1 MTNIKKYAPKVLGFV
16 VVVIFFVICAYPIV
30 WMVLCSLKGEGEFY
44 TNIWGIPETFM
55 FENYLKA
62 WQQGELG
69 QKFLNS
75 FIVTV
80 GAILLMVPVNCC
92 AAYAIGR
99 LKFKY
104 RSIIYIYLLM
114 GIMIPSGV
122 LGIPTYQV
130 ALALG
135 FNNSLIGLILVYAS
149 GSIAMGIFIMR
160 SFFISLPQGL
170 EEAAMIDGATRFQ
183 CFTRV
188 ILPLAKPGI
197 VTQIIFSGLGYWNE
211 YYYANLLLTDESLRT
226 LPVAASNFMGR
237 HNIEYTTLFAALVII
252 TIPAIIVYFVCQ
264 KSFVE
269 GLSAGAMKG

>member
-1 MTNIKKYAPKVLGFV
+1 MTSIKKTLPKIIGILI
-16 VVVIFFVICAYPIV
+16 VILFFIICAYPII
-30 WMVLCSLKGEGEFY
+30 WMVLCSLKGEGEVY
-44 TNIWGIPETFM
+44 TNIWGLPETFV
-55 FENYLKA
+55 FDNYVKA
-62 WQQGELG
+62 WQQGGLG

-75 FIVTV
+75 FLVTA
-80 GAILLMVPVNCC
+80 GAIILMIPVNCC

-99 LKFKY
+99 LKFKM
-104 RSIIYIYLLM
+104 RSIIYIYLLL

-130 ALALG
+130 CLALG
-135 FNNSLIGLILVYAS
+135 LNNSLFGLILVYVA
-149 GSIAMGIFIMR
+149 GSIAMGVFIMR
-160 SFFISLPQGL
+160 AFFISLPQGL

-183 CFTRV
+183 CFTKI

-197 VTQIIFSGLGYWNE
+197 VTQIIFSGLGFWNE
-211 YYYANLLLTDESLRT
+211 YYYANLLLTDETLRT

-237 HNIEYTTLFAALVII
+237 HNIEYTSLFAALVII
-252 TIPAIIVYFVCQ
+252 TVPAIVVYFVCQ

>member
-1 MTNIKKYAPKVLGFV
+1 MANLKKSLPKLFGFLV
-16 VVVIFFVICAYPIV
+16 VAIFFIICAYPII

-44 TNIWGIPETFM
+44 TNIWGMPQIFM

-62 WQQGELG
+62 WQQGQLG
-69 QKFLNS
+69 QKFFNS
-75 FIVTV
+75 FLVTA

-99 LKFKY
+99 LNFKF
-104 RSIIYIYLLM
+104 RGIIYIYLLL

-135 FNNSLIGLILVYAS
+135 LNDSLIGLIFVYVA
-149 GSIAMGIFIMR
+149 GSIAMGVFIMR
-160 SFFISLPQGL
+160 SFFISLPKGL
-170 EEAAMIDGATRFQ
+170 EEAAMIDGASRFQ
-183 CFTRV
+183 CFTKI

-197 VTQIIFSGLGYWNE
+197 VTQIIFSGLGFWNE
-211 YYYANLLLTDESLRT
+211 YYYANLLLSDKNQT

-237 HNIEYTTLFAALVII
+237 HNIEYTSLFAALVII

>member
-1 MTNIKKYAPKVLGFV
+1 MTSIKKTLPKIIGILI
-16 VVVIFFVICAYPIV
+16 VILFFIICAYPII

-44 TNIWGIPETFM
+44 TNIWGLPETFV
-55 FENYLKA
+55 FDNYVKA
-62 WQQGELG
+62 WQQGGLG

-75 FIVTV
+75 FLVTA
-80 GAILLMVPVNCC
+80 GAIILMIPVNCC

-99 LKFKY
+99 LKFKM
-104 RSIIYIYLLM
+104 RSIIYIYLLL

-130 ALALG
+130 CLALG
-135 FNNSLIGLILVYAS
+135 LNNSLFGLILVYVA
-149 GSIAMGIFIMR
+149 GSIAMGVFIMR
-160 SFFISLPQGL
+160 AFFISLPQGL

-183 CFTRV
+183 CFTKI

-197 VTQIIFSGLGYWNE
+197 VTQIIFSGLGFWNE
-211 YYYANLLLTDESLRT
+211 YYYANLLLTDETLRT

-237 HNIEYTTLFAALVII
+237 HNIEYTSLFAALVII
-252 TIPAIIVYFVCQ
+252 TVPAIVVYFVCQ

>member
-1 MTNIKKYAPKVLGFV
+1 MTNIKKYAPKLLGFV

-75 FIVTV
+75 FIATV

-135 FNNSLIGLILVYAS
+135 LNNSLIGLILVYAS

-237 HNIEYTTLFAALVII
+237 HNIEYTALFAALVII

>member
-1 MTNIKKYAPKVLGFV
+1 MASVKKTLPKILGILIV
-16 VVVIFFVICAYPIV
+16 MVFFIICAYPII

-44 TNIWGIPETFM
+44 TNIWGLPETFE
-55 FENYLKA
+55 FNNYIKA

-75 FIVTV
+75 FLVTA
-80 GAILLMVPVNCC
+80 GAIILMIPVNCC

-99 LKFKY
+99 LKFKM
-104 RSIIYIYLLM
+104 RSIIYIYLLL

-130 ALALG
+130 CLALG
-135 FNNSLIGLILVYAS
+135 LNNSLFGLILVYVA
-149 GSIAMGIFIMR
+149 GSIAMGVFIMR
-160 SFFISLPQGL
+160 AFFISLPQGL

-183 CFTRV
+183 CFTKI

-197 VTQIIFSGLGYWNE
+197 VTQIIFSGLGFWNE
-211 YYYANLLLTDESLRT
+211 YYYANLLLTDENLRT

-237 HNIEYTTLFAALVII
+237 HNIEYTSLFAALVII
-252 TIPAIIVYFVCQ
+252 TVPAIIVYFICQ

>member
-1 MTNIKKYAPKVLGFV
+1 MASVKKTLPKILGILIV
-16 VVVIFFVICAYPIV
+16 MVFFIICAYPII

-44 TNIWGIPETFM
+44 TNIWGLPETFE
-55 FENYLKA
+55 FNNYIKA
-62 WQQGELG
+62 WEQGELG

-75 FIVTV
+75 FLVTA
-80 GAILLMVPVNCC
+80 GAIILMIPVNCC

-99 LKFKY
+99 LKFKM
-104 RSIIYIYLLM
+104 RSIIYIYLLL

-130 ALALG
+130 CLALG
-135 FNNSLIGLILVYAS
+135 LNNSLFGLILVYVA
-149 GSIAMGIFIMR
+149 GSIAMGVFIMR
-160 SFFISLPQGL
+160 AFFISLPQGL

-183 CFTRV
+183 CFTKI

-197 VTQIIFSGLGYWNE
+197 VTQIIFSGLGFWNE
-211 YYYANLLLTDESLRT
+211 YYYANLLLTDENLRT

-237 HNIEYTTLFAALVII
+237 HNIEYTSLFAALVII
-252 TIPAIIVYFVCQ
+252 TVPAIIVYFICQ

>member
-1 MTNIKKYAPKVLGFV
+1 MASVKKALPKILGILIV
-16 VVVIFFVICAYPIV
+16 MVFFIICAYPII

-44 TNIWGIPETFM
+44 TNIWGLPETFE
-55 FENYLKA
+55 FNNYIKA

-75 FIVTV
+75 FLVTA
-80 GAILLMVPVNCC
+80 GAIILMIPVNCC

-99 LKFKY
+99 LKFKM
-104 RSIIYIYLLM
+104 RSIIYIYLLL

-130 ALALG
+130 CLALG
-135 FNNSLIGLILVYAS
+135 LNNSLFGLILVYVA
-149 GSIAMGIFIMR
+149 GSIAMGVFIMR
-160 SFFISLPQGL
+160 AFFISLPQGL

-183 CFTRV
+183 CFTKI

-197 VTQIIFSGLGYWNE
+197 VTQIIFSGLGFWNE
-211 YYYANLLLTDESLRT
+211 YYYANLLLTDENLRT

-237 HNIEYTTLFAALVII
+237 HNIEYTSLFAALVII
-252 TIPAIIVYFVCQ
+252 TVPAIIVYFICQ

>member
-1 MTNIKKYAPKVLGFV
+1 MASVKKTLPKILGILIV
-16 VVVIFFVICAYPIV
+16 MVFFIICAYPII

-44 TNIWGIPETFM
+44 TNIWGLPETFE
-55 FENYLKA
+55 FNNYIKA

-75 FIVTV
+75 FLVTA
-80 GAILLMVPVNCC
+80 GAIILMIPVNCC

-99 LKFKY
+99 LKFKM
-104 RSIIYIYLLM
+104 RSIIYIYLLL

-130 ALALG
+130 CLALG
-135 FNNSLIGLILVYAS
+135 LNNSLFGLILVYVA
-149 GSIAMGIFIMR
+149 GSIAMGVFIMR
-160 SFFISLPQGL
+160 AFFISLPQGL
-170 EEAAMIDGATRFQ
+170 EEATMIDGATRFQ
-183 CFTRV
+183 CFTKI

-197 VTQIIFSGLGYWNE
+197 VTQIIFSGLGFWNE
-211 YYYANLLLTDESLRT
+211 YYYANLLLTDENLRT

-237 HNIEYTTLFAALVII
+237 HNIEYTSLFAALVII
-252 TIPAIIVYFVCQ
+252 TVPAIIVYFICQ

>member
-135 FNNSLIGLILVYAS
+135 LNNSLIGLILVYAS

-237 HNIEYTTLFAALVII
+237 HNIEYTALFAALVII

>member
-1 MTNIKKYAPKVLGFV
+1 MTNIKKYAPKLLGFV

-135 FNNSLIGLILVYAS
+135 LNNSLIGLILVYAS

-197 VTQIIFSGLGYWNE
+197 VNQIIFSGLGYWNE